1 MVAHTDTKRKILE
14 LSQDAMRQK
23 GYGGFSYADIA
34 SQLDIKNAAVHYH
47 FPNKEDLGVA
57 LIQRER
63 RRFAKWTA
71 RQAIRELDAWG
82 KLNWFLGVYELY
94 SHGGTR
100 VCYLGALESNFDSL
114 PVNLQ
119 EEARGLNTDLLNWL
133 TQLIRAGKEKGS
145 FVFSGSADAKAV
157 MLLSA
162 IQGAVQIARVSSPAT
177 FYAVVDQL
185 KADLGFVSK

>member
-1 MVAHTDTKRKILE
+1 MVAQTDTKRKILE

-23 GYGGFSYADIA
+23 GYGGFSYANIA
-34 SQLDIKNAAVHYH
+34 SQLDIKNAAIHYH
-47 FPNKEDLGVA
+47 FPSKEDLGVA

-71 RQAIRELDAWG
+71 RQTIRELDAWG
-82 KLNWFLGVYELY
+82 QLDWFFGIYEHY

-133 TQLIRAGKEKGS
+133 TQLLRAGKESGS
-145 FVFSGSADAKAV
+145 FSFAGRVDAKAV
-157 MLLSA
+157 LLLSA
-162 IQGAVQIARVSSPAT
+162 IQGGVQIARVSTPAT

-185 KADLGFVSK
+185 KSDLGFISR

>member
-71 RQAIRELDAWG
+71 RQTIRELDAWG
-82 KLNWFLGVYELY
+82 KLNWFLGVYEHY

-133 TQLIRAGKEKGS
+133 TQLLGAGKESGS
-145 FVFSGSADAKAV
+145 FVFAGSVDAKAV

-185 KADLGFVSK
+185 KADLGFVNK